1 MIGGNVP
8 KKVDTHLF
16 NDRLDAAKKLLSVMP
31 VDELKKRDVA
41 VVALSSG
48 GVFVGQEVATK
59 LNADLHVLLSENIYA
74 PKNRELIIA
83 KVSET
88 QDVLVHHAFVDSF
101 GIDIAWVYDQATKKY
116 HNKIIAHQKVC
127 RESKELTDLKNR
139 VVVLIDEC
147 VETDITALLA
157 IKSMISQK
165 VKNVYIAVPVLDSFS
180 YESLTQVSDG
190 VYSAHTINDY
200 VSVEHY
206 YKNLPTPNLKEL
218 QRIINNH
225 E

>member
-1 MIGGNVP
+1 VP

-16 NDRLDAAKKLLSVMP
+16 DDRLDAAEKLLSAMP
-31 VDELKKRDVA
+31 VEELKHRDVA

-48 GVFVGQEVATK
+48 GVFVAQEVATR
-59 LNADLHVLLSENIYA
+59 LNADLHILLSENIYA

-127 RESKELTDLKNR
+127 RDSKELPTLENR
-139 VVVLIDEC
+139 VVILVDEC

-165 VKNVYIAVPVLDSFS
+165 VKNVYIAVPVLDTFS
-180 YESLTQVSDG
+180 HENLTQVSDG
-190 VYSAHTINDY
+190 VYSAYTIDDY

-206 YKNLPTPNLKEL
+206 YKHFPKPKLKEL
-218 QRIINNH
+218 QRIINNY